1 MSDESAVLSV
11 DVIFVTEAEEYSE
24 KLLIQ
29 PESTVGDVIEAS
41 KVATEAAFFMEQAS
55 LSLSIWG
62 KKARLTDLVS
72 NYDRIEIL
80 RPLVADPKEL
90 RRSGRLVSRKRHL
103 KTDR

>member
-1 MSDESAVLSV
+1 MSDESAMLSV
-11 DVIFVTEAEEYSE
+11 DVIFVTETDEHCE

-29 PESTVGDVIEAS
+29 PESTVGDVIGAS
-41 KVATEAAFFMEQAS
+41 KVATKAAFVMGQEC
-55 LSLSIWG
+55 LSLSIWCR
-62 KKARLTDLVS
+62 KARLTDLVS
-72 NYDRIEIL
+72 NCDRIEIL